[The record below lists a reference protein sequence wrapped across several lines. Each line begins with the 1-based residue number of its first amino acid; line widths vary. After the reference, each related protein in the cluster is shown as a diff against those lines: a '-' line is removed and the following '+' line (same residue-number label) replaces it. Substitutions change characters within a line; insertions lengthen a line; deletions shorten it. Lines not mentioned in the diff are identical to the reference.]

1 MPEDLKLSQ
10 ISSFQLPPPFRGLHS
25 PGVRKHCQIVFA
37 CYFRKL
43 SIRFWR
49 PISSNG
55 PQVSSGGGGG
65 VSSNWPEFSL
75 TKMGFTSVKFKV
87 VSMRWEKPIICAP
100 PRLRS
105 FLNIAF
111 ETVPM
116 FVWLMMALSC
126 PFKEDRLMMALSC
139 PFKEDSL
146 ALPLWPKMMKQLQFS
161 W

>member
-55 PQVSSGGGGG
+55 PQVSSGGGG

-126 PFKEDRLMMALSC
+126 PFKED
-139 PFKEDSL
+139 SL